1 MSCKNT
7 MLSCASAI
15 ALSLAMAQPALA
27 AEEAAKAAA
36 PAAEEAAKA
45 AAPASVAQAP
55 ATAEPTVPTVEAA
68 PIETPAMAAPPPH
81 MEPRPMPPGF
91 IEQLEQHRKQ
101 MTMLPEE
108 RWEARR
114 AELNKRYGDLRTRAA
129 DAGMN
134 FPEAAPWNREPEW
147 LTYDQM
153 RNQMQ
158 ERGIELPE
166 QPAWPGQM
174 GMSDEERQTAQDAM
188 QEKIGKMRKMQ
199 EELAAMNAEVRA
211 AFREQRYREMRE
223 RAASR
228 GMERPELP
236 PWKRPSAAGPAPALA
251 EPPAQ
256 QPAEGD
262 WSKYQAIIAGMSPEE
277 REACMAMHRMHM
289 QQRMQQA
296 PRPMATPEG
305 YDPGYGYGHGRGYGP
320 RWGQWQGYPE

>member
-15 ALSLAMAQPALA
+15 ALSLAMAQSASA

-36 PAAEEAAKA
+36 E
-45 AAPASVAQAP
+45 ASVAQAP

-68 PIETPAMAAPPPH
+68 PIETPAMAAPPPP
-81 MEPRPMPPGF
+81 MEPRPMPPEF
-91 IEQLEQHRKQ
+91 IEQLEQYRKE
-101 MTMLPEE
+101 MPMLPEE

-114 AELNKRYGDLRTRAA
+114 TEFNKRYEDLRTRAA

-134 FPEAAPWNREPEW
+134 FPEATPWNREPEW
-147 LTYDQM
+147 LTYDEM

-174 GMSDEERQTAQDAM
+174 GVSDEERQAARDAM

-199 EELAAMNAEVRA
+199 EELAAMAAEVRE
-211 AFREQRYREMRE
+211 AFREQRYRDMRE

-228 GMERPELP
+228 GMELP
-236 PWKRPSAAGPAPALA
+236 ATQPWKRPPAAGPTPARPESPAP
-251 EPPAQ
+251 
-256 QPAEGD
+256 QPAEAD
-262 WSKYQAIIAGMSPEE
+262 WSKYQAIIAGMSSEE

-289 QQRMQQA
+289 QQRMQHA
-296 PRPMATPEG
+296 PRPMAPPEG
-305 YDPGYGYGHGRGYGP
+305 YGPGYGHGHGRGYGP